1 MTSPDILPE
10 REKSRPLIESEIERL
25 IEILDTLDP
34 EPDLEDTAD
43 EEPWL
48 GMPERMPGSWS
59 GLYLE
64 GNDDCEEDDCDREQS
79 CEDEGAKCD
88 DEGAYNDD
96 LEPEDQCR
104 TTYIGPVR

>member
-1 MTSPDILPE
+1 MKSPDMLPE
-10 REKSRPLIESEIERL
+10 REQARPFIESEIERL
-25 IEILDTLDP
+25 IEIPDTLDP

-59 GLYLE
+59 GLFLT
-64 GNDDCEEDDCDREQS
+64 GNDDREDDDSDLEPC
-79 CEDEGAKCD
+79 CEDEGAQCD

-96 LEPEDQCR
+96 LEPEDQ
-104 TTYIGPVR
+104 Y